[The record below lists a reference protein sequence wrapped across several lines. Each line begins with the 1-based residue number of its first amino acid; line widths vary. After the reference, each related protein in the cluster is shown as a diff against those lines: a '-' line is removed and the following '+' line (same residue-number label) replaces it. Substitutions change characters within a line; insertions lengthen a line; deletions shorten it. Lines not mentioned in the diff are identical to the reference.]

1 MKALKEIAKAQTKE
15 RAILIA
21 GSLLMGITIVA
32 MAYFIVA
39 VVDLVFLQGA
49 SFDETTGYLFGLAVV
64 LLLRALLTYLNGR
77 TGIYM
82 AAKIKARFRK
92 NLADTY
98 RQNPLETA
106 ITGQTGEK
114 VSVYVD
120 AVDDIDGYFRNYYP
134 QLMQSSVVPLV
145 LLGAIFYANWISG
158 LIILVTAPFIPIA
171 MIVVGKNAEKKS
183 EEQMEELNRFS
194 GTFLDILQGLAT
206 LKFFGR
212 SKEKADVLEKSSLA
226 YRDQTMG
233 VLRVAF
239 LTSLMLE
246 FISML
251 SIAIVALEVGLR
263 LVIYDQL
270 SFFTAF
276 FVLILTPEFF
286 ASLKE
291 LGTAFHNGKASTGA
305 AERVMG
311 ELNKGDKEP
320 QRAEKDVQYR
330 IESKETPP
338 EITLEA
344 VRFSYRDDSAVI
356 KGVDA
361 VIPSGSQTAVIGPSG
376 AGKTTVLNLL
386 AGLAQPDEGTVSVN
400 GVDLQAIYEED
411 WFRQISYITQEP
423 YIFSGTIRENAVIGM
438 EADVSGPELE
448 EAVEKAGMRP
458 VIEELPD
465 GFATVVGEGGR
476 QLSGGEK
483 QRLALVRAFLKKPR
497 VILFDEP
504 TVGLDLRT
512 EQILR
517 CSIEELSQ
525 GATMITVAHRLH
537 TIRHADQLLYLEG
550 GILQG
555 QGTHEELLAKLP
567 AYQEMVRV
575 HRGGAQQ

>member
-49 SFDETTGYLFGLAVV
+49 SFHETTGYLFGLAAV

-98 RQNPLETA
+98 RKNPLETA

-311 ELNKGDKEP
+311 ELNKDDKEP
-320 QRAEKDVQYR
+320 QRAKKDVQYR
-330 IESKETPP
+330 IESKDTPP

-438 EADVSGPELE
+438 DADVSGPELE

-483 QRLALVRAFLKKPR
+483 QRLALVRAFLKKPS

-512 EQILR
+512 ERILR
-517 CSIEELSQ
+517 RSIEELSQ